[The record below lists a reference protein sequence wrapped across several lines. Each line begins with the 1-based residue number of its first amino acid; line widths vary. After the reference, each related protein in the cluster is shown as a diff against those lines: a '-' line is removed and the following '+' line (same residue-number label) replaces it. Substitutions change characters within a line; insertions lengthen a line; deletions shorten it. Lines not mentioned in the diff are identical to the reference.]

1 MGPFAAA
8 VDVTRRCNLT
18 CFGCPSHAPG
28 SSWQAGQADDDVPW
42 DEFRRTC
49 AELRQLGTRK
59 LILIGEG
66 EPTLHPRLMDM
77 IAEARRSRLRVILL
91 TNGTRLDEG
100 LAPDIVASG
109 LDELRISLWASN
121 EQEYARNYGGSSPRL
136 FQRVLDGAR
145 AVSDARR
152 GVHPKAPRIVLHRPI
167 DRDHF
172 RGLERMVALARDA
185 GCDALS
191 FSPLKPMAT
200 GAVERAL
207 GPEEVAQLSPI
218 LSRVGRLARAA
229 GLECNDAE
237 TIERFRIG
245 RDVWRTVPC
254 YLGWVDVRIRANGD
268 VESCA
273 PCSKPL
279 GNLRRSSL
287 AEIWN
292 DEPFRRFRRTART
305 RDGLAVMAQDCNCG
319 YCCHVLTNARLHR
332 VLRWVPRLG

>member
-8 VDVTRRCNLT
+8 IDLTRRCNLT

-28 SSWQAGQADDDVPW
+28 VSWQAVQSGDDFPW
-42 DEFRRTC
+42 DEFVRTC

-59 LILIGEG
+59 LTLIGEG
-66 EPTLHPRLMDM
+66 EPTLHPRLLDM
-77 IAEARRSRLRVILL
+77 IAEARRCGFRVALF
-91 TNGTRLDEG
+91 TNGTLLDAR
-100 LAPDIVASG
+100 LAPAIAASG
-109 LDELRISLWASN
+109 LDVLRIGLWASD
-121 EQEYARNYGGSSPRL
+121 EREFERNYGGSSPRF

-145 AVSDARR
+145 TVSDARR
-152 GVHPKAPRIVLHRPI
+152 GAHPKTPRIVLHRPI

-207 GPEEVAQLSPI
+207 GPEEVAEVSPI
-218 LSRVGRLARAA
+218 LSRVGSLARAA
-229 GLECNDAE
+229 GFECNDAE
-237 TIERFRIG
+237 TIKRYRIG

-254 YLGWVDVRIRANGD
+254 YLGWVDVRIRSNGD
-268 VESCA
+268 VEPCA
-273 PCSKPL
+273 PCSKPM
-279 GNLRRSSL
+279 GNIRRSSL

-292 DEPFRRFRRTART
+292 DEPFRRFRRAART
-305 RDGLAVMAQDCNCG
+305 RDGLAGMAQDCNCG